1 MVVFEPIC
9 EFPKQF
15 FKIFTLGIFY
25 LCAQTL
31 GFPVPVFSWF
41 DLRSLFRC
49 CVWPRRDSIINPLM
63 MRGTTAV

>member
-25 LCAQTL
+25 LFKKSRNSVQRPWVTL
-31 GFPVPVFSWF
+31 
-41 DLRSLFRC
+41 SLFSLGLIS
-49 CVWPRRDSIINPLM
+49 VSFSAVASGPG
-63 MRGTTAV
+63 GTR